1 MTLAESLTEAERR
14 FISQHLTADVSQ
26 LILHP
31 PPTATNLDLKKIAA
45 QLTARQKARHKLP
58 GWYASDALI
67 FPPPLSVE
75 QASSERAARY
85 KASLVNGTALADLTG
100 GMGVDAQAFAARV
113 EQVWYVEQHPNLAAL
128 AAHNLPALGTNNVQ
142 IHAGN
147 GLEFINEYA
156 GRFDWLYLDPH
167 RRDGQGGRV
176 VQLADCEPNLLTPGV
191 LPALLAKT
199 NRILLK
205 ASPMIDLEATLRQL
219 PGAMAVHVVAVA
231 GEVKEILFMLGNDP
245 VMTDDVS
252 VTAVNLLPDE
262 QTQTL
267 TFRRGTELVSPVTF
281 ADPGP
286 FLYEPNA
293 AVLKAGAF
301 RTVAARFGLAKLAP
315 HSHLYT
321 SPALVADFPGRAF
334 ILDTV
339 IKPDLKA
346 VRAVLPALKANLTV
360 RNFPQTVA
368 DLRKK
373 LGLADGGDVYLFA
386 TTLQNG
392 NKRLLVCRKI

>member
-1 MTLAESLTEAERR
+1 MTLAGSLTETERR
-14 FISQHLTADVSQ
+14 FITQHLTADVSQ

-31 PPTATNLDLKKIAA
+31 PPTATGLDLKKIAT

-58 GWYASDALI
+58 GWYASDTLI

-85 KASLVNGTALADLTG
+85 KANLVNGTALADLTG

-113 EQVWYVEQHPNLAAL
+113 EQVQYVEQHPDLATL
-128 AAHNLPALGTNNVQ
+128 AAHNLPELGVANVQ

-147 GLEFINEYA
+147 GLDFVRNYP
-156 GRFDWLYLDPH
+156 GHFDWLYLDPH

-191 LPALLAKT
+191 LTALLAKT

-205 ASPMIDLEATLRQL
+205 TSPMIDLEATLRQL
-219 PGAMAVHVVAVA
+219 PGAMAVHVVAVG
-231 GEVKEILFMLGNDP
+231 GEVKEILFALGNDP
-245 VMTDDVS
+245 VMPGDVH
-252 VTAVNLLPDE
+252 VTAVNLLPDDRA
-262 QTQTL
+262 QTL
-267 TFRRGTELVSPVTF
+267 TFRRGNELLSPVTF
-281 ADPGP
+281 ANPGP

-315 HSHLYT
+315 NSHLYT
-321 SPALVADFPGRAF
+321 GPALVADFPGRAF
-334 ILDTV
+334 ALDTV
-339 IKPDLKA
+339 IKPDLKS
-346 VRAVLPALKANLTV
+346 VRAVLPALKANLTA

-386 TTLQNG
+386 TTLQN
-392 NKRLLVCRKI
+392 NDRRLLVCRKV